1 MGKKNPNAR
10 RFASSERAPSLDVTN
25 SPLNANAESSSAARQ
40 KGNQSWYIRLSD
52 EKKAELL
59 EKRRVARREKKTAA
73 VQSVNHARVSQ
84 EHASSVGSEQFVP
97 LSNITNTHIDVAVC
111 TAASSAGTAH
121 LHQNNIAGKK
131 RSPQSWYAGLSDERR
146 AEYIHKQ
153 KMARLARKAAT
164 AGVNVQLPTSSASQ
178 TSSGPSVCRCCQSR
192 AYCLENRRSV
202 RALCCICGG
211 TGQK

>member
-97 LSNITNTHIDVAVC
+97 LSNITNTHID
-111 TAASSAGTAH
+111 
-121 LHQNNIAGKK
+121 GKK

>member
-59 EKRRVARREKKTAA
+59 EKRRVARHEKKTAA

-97 LSNITNTHIDVAVC
+97 LSNITNTHIDGMCSHFV
-111 TAASSAGTAH
+111 S
-121 LHQNNIAGKK
+121 
-131 RSPQSWYAGLSDERR
+131 
-146 AEYIHKQ
+146 
-153 KMARLARKAAT
+153 
-164 AGVNVQLPTSSASQ
+164 
-178 TSSGPSVCRCCQSR
+178 
-192 AYCLENRRSV
+192 
-202 RALCCICGG
+202 
-211 TGQK
+211 

>member
-40 KGNQSWYIRLSD
+40 KGNQSWYTRLSD

-59 EKRRVARREKKTAA
+59 EKRRVAWREKKTAA

-97 LSNITNTHIDVAVC
+97 LSNITNTHID
-111 TAASSAGTAH
+111 
-121 LHQNNIAGKK
+121 GKK